1 MAIGKAV
8 FAYNV
13 LMLGSVGLAGAG
25 FQIAQGFGV
34 SAEQI
39 NLMGVAVVALA
50 AGFSLLVVGMGI
62 RAMRRRPLTGSE
74 GMVGLVGVAKTNLA
88 PQGKILVRGEL
99 WDAIS
104 EQPLQPGDHA
114 EVTRIDG
121 LKLYVKP
128 APPKGDA

>member
-1 MAIGKAV
+1 MLLGS
-8 FAYNV
+8 
-13 LMLGSVGLAGAG
+13 LMLIKGEAPFL
-25 FQIAQGFGV
+25 QISWTV
-34 SAEQI
+34 I
-39 NLMGVAVVALA
+39 LPVVALA
-50 AGFSLLVVGMGI
+50 AGFSLFVVGMGI

-114 EVTRIDG
+114 EVTRIEG